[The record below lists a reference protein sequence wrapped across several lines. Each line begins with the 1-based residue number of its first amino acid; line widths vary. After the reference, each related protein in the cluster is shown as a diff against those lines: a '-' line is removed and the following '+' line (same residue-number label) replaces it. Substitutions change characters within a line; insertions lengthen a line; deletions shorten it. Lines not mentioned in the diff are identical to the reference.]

1 MKEYTVQQL
10 AKIAGV
16 SVRTLHHYDHI
27 GLLKPAS
34 RNAARYRFYGKSELL
49 RLQQILFFRELDC
62 SLEDIAR
69 MLDSPGFDPVD
80 ALEAHRKELKNRA
93 ERLDTLLDT
102 IDKTIR
108 KLKGEKIEMSD
119 EELYGGLS
127 KEQAEAY
134 AEEARQRWDP
144 KLVDETNA
152 RVKTWSKEKWTKVNK
167 EIDEIMRQLAA
178 LMGTPVEDRKV
189 QALVARH
196 RAYLNNFYEVKP
208 DMYRGLGKLYV
219 EDPRFMAYFE
229 KYRAGLADYL
239 AQAIEYYCDKK

>member
-34 RNAARYRFYGKSELL
+34 RNHARYRFYGGAELL
-49 RLQQILFFRELDC
+49 RLQQILLFRELDC
-62 SLEDIAR
+62 SLDDIAR
-69 MLDSPGFDPVD
+69 ILDSPGFDPIA
-80 ALEAHRKELKNRA
+80 ALEGHRKELEKRA
-93 ERLDTLLDT
+93 ERLNTLLDT

-108 KLKGEKIEMSD
+108 KMKGEKTEMSD

-127 KEQAEAY
+127 KEEAQAY

-144 KLVDETNA
+144 KLVDETN
-152 RVKTWSKEKWTKVNK
+152 VKVKKWSKEKWAAVNK
-167 EIDEIMRQLAA
+167 ELDGILLQLAS
-178 LMGTPVEDRKV
+178 LMGTPVRDKRV

-196 RAYLNNFYEVKP
+196 HAYLNNFYEVKP
-208 DMYRGLGKLYV
+208 NMYRGLGKLYI
-219 EDPRFMAYFE
+219 EDPRFTAYFE
-229 KYRAGLADYL
+229 KYRAGLAAYL
-239 AQAIEYYCDKK
+239 SEAIEYYCEEN